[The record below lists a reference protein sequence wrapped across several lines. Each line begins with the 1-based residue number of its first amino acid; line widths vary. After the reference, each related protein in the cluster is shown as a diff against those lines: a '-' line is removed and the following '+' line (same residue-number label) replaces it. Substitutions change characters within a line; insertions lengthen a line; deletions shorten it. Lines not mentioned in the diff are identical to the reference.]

1 MPETATD
8 VVPWTGEVV
17 DTSKPGVAAPA
28 LRMAQNFYYEFSAF
42 QDRCRETLR
51 SESDRLGQRTFETGG
66 YKVEVDSQQT
76 SVEITYDVQKLWDS
90 LLEAG
95 LPVERLAE
103 LVHYEPKVDGRI
115 IRQLAKNP
123 TYGWL
128 ISQAE
133 QSRAPKTRT
142 VRVRES

>member
-28 LRMAQNFYYEFSAF
+28 LRMAQNFYYDLRAF

-51 SESDRLGQRTFETGG
+51 GESDRLGQRTFETGG
-66 YKVEVDSQQT
+66 YKVEVDSQET

-115 IRQLAKNP
+115 IRQLEKNP
-123 TYGWL
+123 IYCNIIARSIQTRL
-128 ISQAE
+128 
-133 QSRAPKTRT
+133 PKTRS
-142 VRVRES
+142 VRVKEA